1 MYYFSSTVF
10 IAIQNFQGLLDA
22 TEILSDI
29 ISNRI
34 IWFYVRPDFSFFLY
48 AIFVL
53 CNFTFTVPF
62 SFIIVIIIICFI
74 YNLKL
79 AQIICSNFK
88 FVFNMP
94 FYKHYFTIQYI
105 RKTFRAL
112 RAALL
117 QSKDKIWNYARQNT
131 CQSSNMSCV
140 RRRKKNCCYIS
151 YTHVHR
157 HEYVPDFEKKKNR
170 IYYTIMTSTI
180 I

>member
-10 IAIQNFQGLLDA
+10 IAIQNFQGLLGA

-34 IWFYVRPDFSFFLY
+34 IWFYVRPDFSFFFLC
-48 AIFVL
+48 ATIFVL

-62 SFIIVIIIICFI
+62 PFIIVVIIICFI
-74 YNLKL
+74 YNSKL
-79 AQIICSNFK
+79 AQITRTNFK

-94 FYKHYFTIQYI
+94 FYKHYFTIQHI

-117 QSKDKIWNYARQNT
+117 QSKDKIWNCARQNT
-131 CQSSNMSCV
+131 CQS
-140 RRRKKNCCYIS
+140 
-151 YTHVHR
+151 
-157 HEYVPDFEKKKNR
+157 
-170 IYYTIMTSTI
+170 
-180 I
+180 